1 MSTYSTP
8 GSVLGVR
15 DMIIS
20 KTRVSALRISP
31 GWGGGSEN
39 QTTEVHAL
47 WLQSRGW
54 MGWGQGWKEDGGQ
67 VGGCGI
73 PSKG

>member
-31 GWGGGSEN
+31 GWGGGGRRTRQLKYTHSGCRVE
-39 QTTEVHAL
+39 A
-47 WLQSRGW
+47 GW
-54 MGWGQGWKEDGGQ
+54 DGDRAGRRMEAR
-67 VGGCGI
+67 
-73 PSKG
+73 